1 MHTVAKPGRFGLE
14 LAHRRLSAIRVARDD
29 YDASA
34 HSREFQDCGFAD
46 A

>member
-14 LAHRRLSAIRVARDD
+14 LAYRRLSAIGVARDD
-29 YDASA
+29 YDASTQP
-34 HSREFQDCGFAD
+34 REFQDRGFAD